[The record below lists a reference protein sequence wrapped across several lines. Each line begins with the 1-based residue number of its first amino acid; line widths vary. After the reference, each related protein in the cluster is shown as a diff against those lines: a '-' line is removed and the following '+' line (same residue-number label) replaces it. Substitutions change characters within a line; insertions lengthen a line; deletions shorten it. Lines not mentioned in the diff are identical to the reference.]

1 MTRKSSTH
9 TFPSEVT
16 VKPVDYDSLESL
28 TSALQGQDAFVSTLG
43 SAGIEQQL
51 LLVEAAGKAGVKR
64 FLPSEFG
71 SNTPNEKI
79 GTLPIFQPKIAVQ
92 EALKK
97 QAESTGMSYTVVC
110 TGPFLDWALMV
121 GFMMNVKGKSIN
133 LYDGGDRVF
142 STTSL
147 PTIGKAVVGVLRNLD
162 ATKNR
167 AVYVQE
173 AATTLKSLLAIAKK
187 VTGPEGWKEEVVS
200 IDDLLAKAWEEL
212 KKEKPNPD
220 AFVYNF
226 IFASI
231 WGEGYGSHFEKLD
244 NDLLGV
250 KELNDDELQEIISKY
265 A

>member
-1 MTRKSSTH
+1 M
-9 TFPSEVT
+9 
-16 VKPVDYDSLESL
+16 PV
-28 TSALQGQDAFVSTLG
+28 
-43 SAGIEQQL
+43 
-51 LLVEAAGKAGVKR
+51 
-64 FLPSEFG
+64 
-71 SNTPNEKI
+71 
-79 GTLPIFQPKIAVQ
+79 FQPKVVVQ

-97 QAESTGMSYTVVC
+97 EAESSGMSYTLIC
-110 TGPFLDWALMV
+110 NGPFLDWGLMV
-121 GFMMNVKGKSIN
+121 GFIMNVKGKTIN

-147 PTIGKAVVGVLRNLD
+147 PAVGKAVVGVLQNLD

-173 AATTLKSLLAIAKK
+173 TATTLKSLLAIAKK
-187 VTGPEGWKEEVVS
+187 VTGSEGWNEEVVA
-200 IDDLLAKAWEEL
+200 IDDVLAKAWEEL

-220 AFVYNF
+220 VFVYNF

-231 WGEGYGSHFEKLD
+231 WGEGYGSHFQELD

-250 KELNDDELQEIISKY
+250 KELDDGELQEIISKY